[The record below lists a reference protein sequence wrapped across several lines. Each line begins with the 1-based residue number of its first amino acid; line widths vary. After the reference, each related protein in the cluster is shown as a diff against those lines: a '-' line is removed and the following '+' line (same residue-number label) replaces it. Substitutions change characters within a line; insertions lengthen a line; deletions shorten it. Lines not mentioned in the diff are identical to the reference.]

1 MLTLKC
7 TCGEK
12 YLADEIHIGK
22 KIICKKCRKV
32 IEIARPINAQNNSQA
47 DIPLYTP
54 PPKPAYSNNDNTKK
68 QSDTNKASRVSPFKD
83 DTKKLWPFLIILLIA
98 LIAYC
103 NKKSSNSN
111 TNDYSS
117 SYNYNQPETGSLF
130 VNDSSN
136 TTDSIDTLSSS
147 NDNPLE
153 TTFDYSNLKPIKEFK
168 KIEPESNNV
177 IRKEERK
184 EYEFWDK
191 PNIQTGETPCFNFIP
206 TYDYDS
212 KNSIEIKVG
221 RNADVAVKL
230 YNYYNDQCIRY
241 VYIRRG
247 DSYKM
252 EKLPVGKYYTKIAYG
267 LDWRD
272 TIINDNCVGM
282 FEMYDFYNR
291 SSDIIDLYKI
301 LKDTYYLEDRLVNR
315 YEFGRLI
322 LYLDLTV
329 NRKGTEDFNTS
340 RISRDEFNR

>member
-7 TCGEK
+7 SCGEK

-32 IEIARPINAQNNSQA
+32 IEIARPFNAQNNSQA

-54 PPKPAYSNNDNTKK
+54 PPKAAYSNSDYTKK
-68 QSDTNKASRVSPFKD
+68 QSNAHNASGGSTFKD

-103 NKKSSNSN
+103 NKKSSDSTPTENSSN
-111 TNDYSS
+111 LE
-117 SYNYNQPETGSLF
+117 YNQPETGSLF
-130 VNDSSN
+130 VKDSSN

-147 NDNPLE
+147 NDNSLE
-153 TTFDYSNLKPIKEFK
+153 TPFDYSNLKPIKEFK

-191 PNIQTGETPCFNFIP
+191 PNLLTGQTPCYNFVP

-230 YNYYNDQCIRY
+230 YNYYTDECIRY

-247 DSYKM
+247 ASYTM
-252 EKLPVGKYYTKIAYG
+252 NKLPSGKYYTKIGYG
-267 LDWRD
+267 LNWRD
-272 TIINDNCVGM
+272 TINNGQCVGM
-282 FEMYDFYNR
+282 FEIYDSYEK

-301 LKDTYYLEDRLVNR
+301 KNTNYI
-315 YEFGRLI
+315 EFGQLI
-322 LYLDLTV
+322 IYLDLTV

>member
-12 YLADEIHIGK
+12 YLADEVHIGK
-22 KIICKKCRKV
+22 KIICKKCRTV
-32 IEIARPINAQNNSQA
+32 ISIERPINAQNNSQA

-68 QSDTNKASRVSPFKD
+68 QSHTNKASRVSTLKD

-111 TNDYSS
+111 NNDYSS
-117 SYNYNQPETGSLF
+117 SYNYNQPETGGLF
-130 VNDSSN
+130 VKDSSN
-136 TTDSIDTLSSS
+136 TPDSIDTLSSS
-147 NDNPLE
+147 NYNSLE
-153 TTFDYSNLKPIKEFK
+153 TPFDYSNFEPINEFK
-168 KIEPESNNV
+168 KIEPESYNV
-177 IRKEERK
+177 IRKVERK

-212 KNSIEIKVG
+212 ENSIKVNVG

-230 YNYYNDQCIRY
+230 YNYYTDECIRF
-241 VYIRRG
+241 VYIRKG
-247 DSYKM
+247 DSYTMNKI
-252 EKLPVGKYYTKIAYG
+252 PSGKYYTKIGYG
-267 LDWRD
+267 LNWRD
-272 TIINDNCVGM
+272 TINNGQCVGM
-282 FEMYDFYNR
+282 FEIYDSYEK

-301 LKDTYYLEDRLVNR
+301 KNTNYI
-315 YEFGRLI
+315 EFGQLI
-322 LYLDLTV
+322 IYLDLTV